1 MKMKRF
7 VIPFL
12 AGLAFLFIGHVCL
25 AQTVLLGPSLYL
37 PQIADGGNWKTT
49 IVLTNANTIPA
60 NVSLAFNQQSAVGGP
75 AGTTTPWTP
84 PFLETVNLLN
94 IPIPPGGTV
103 FLHTAGTAAL
113 LTQGFAVLNG
123 AGTSNPLFSAYAIYS
138 YGGITGRQD
147 QDGTSDAVAASYRF
161 VVPFDNTTGLA
172 TSIAVV
178 NQSFLAQTISVN
190 IQTDSGT
197 ITQTKLPTLPG
208 NGQLTFVTNQ
218 MLPAT
223 AGKRGLAEFYVT
235 GTTRGNFA
243 LTAFRFNPTLA
254 FTSSPVYP
262 QSGGPI
268 IGATSSTG
276 PAFITLQ
283 LSTNFAP
290 VGAPSGSA
298 FVIVTTNADGTYAAQ
313 LSLSSLQTSGILSPG
328 TATNEGKTF
337 NFDQVA
343 SSGVFSTINSASLSF
358 TLTEKLKAPSFSQ
371 GNVAGTL
378 TITRVSG
385 IVVQTYTGTIEGTY
399 NQSFLQP

>member
-12 AGLAFLFIGHVCL
+12 AGLAFLFIGRVCL
-25 AQTVLLGPSLYL
+25 AQTVFLGPSLYL

-123 AGTSNPLFSAYAIYS
+123 AGISNPLVSAYAIYS

-147 QDGTSDAVAASYRF
+147 QDGTSESAAASYRF

-178 NQSFLAQTISVN
+178 NQSFLAQIISVN

-208 NGQLTFVTNQ
+208 NGQLTFVTN
-218 MLPAT
+218 
-223 AGKRGLAEFYVT
+223 
-235 GTTRGNFA
+235 
-243 LTAFRFNPTLA
+243 
-254 FTSSPVYP
+254 
-262 QSGGPI
+262 
-268 IGATSSTG
+268 
-276 PAFITLQ
+276 
-283 LSTNFAP
+283 
-290 VGAPSGSA
+290 
-298 FVIVTTNADGTYAAQ
+298 
-313 LSLSSLQTSGILSPG
+313 
-328 TATNEGKTF
+328 
-337 NFDQVA
+337 
-343 SSGVFSTINSASLSF
+343 
-358 TLTEKLKAPSFSQ
+358 
-371 GNVAGTL
+371 
-378 TITRVSG
+378 
-385 IVVQTYTGTIEGTY
+385 
-399 NQSFLQP
+399 